1 MKQRFKLFLRLIERL
16 LLLLRYKL
24 SPLTKF
30 LFPSELVGEF
40 DGIYNG
46 IVKNKDEDSLYNFV
60 RNIHRIEKGLTFK
73 NRREV
78 FALDYISDTIAFFV
92 KNKELLNRYGY
103 LEYSRNILASY
114 FNYIPDEYATKEKDK
129 FKSCTHS
136 VEDKQRANQD
146 LFTKQRLDHTEVDQM
161 CLERLILRRRS
172 IRNFTNLAPRDI
184 NIIKRLCDLSVNA
197 PSACNRLPYKYI
209 CLQGDLKNKAL
220 EIPMGTAGW
229 SENVGIYVIVVG
241 DLRAY
246 FDIRDRHAPY
256 IDASLAL
263 MQLVLL
269 LEVNNYATCIVNWS
283 DIPSK
288 NRKIKKL
295 LGLESHE
302 IVITTLAIGGKP
314 NVYSTP
320 ISQKRSLYE
329 FRS

>member
-1 MKQRFKLFLRLIERL
+1 MKQRFKFFLRQIERL

-40 DGIYNG
+40 DGIYQG
-46 IVKNKDEDSLYNFV
+46 IAKNRNEESLYNFV

-92 KNKELLNRYGY
+92 KNTELLNRYGY
-103 LEYSRNILASY
+103 FEYSRNILAAY
-114 FNYIPDEYATKEKDK
+114 FSYIPDEYALKEKVS
-129 FKSCTHS
+129 FNYCTDS
-136 VEDKQRANQD
+136 IEGKQLANQD
-146 LFTKQRLDHTEVDQM
+146 LFTRQRRNHTEVDQM
-161 CLERLILRRRS
+161 CLKRLILSRRS
-172 IRNFTNLAPRDI
+172 IRNFTSLGPRDI
-184 NIIKRLCDLSVNA
+184 NNIKNLCDLSVNA

-220 EIPMGTAGW
+220 DIPMGTAGW
-229 SENVGIYVIVVG
+229 SDNVGIYVIVVG
-241 DLRAY
+241 DLSAY

-269 LEVNNYATCIVNWS
+269 LEANNYASCIVNWS